1 MADYRKELLPDYD
14 MESAISKKNEQ
25 MVKEYTNKKSKLLIE
40 LYRTNRYKALEELL
54 EKELLV
60 NTYCF
65 EKVQMK
71 FPIQFGVGFFAGV
84 LKMIKVIVKENY
96 KQLNV
101 QNCLNHMEWENIPHV
116 AQILET
122 ISKRPR
128 IQHANLAE
136 TIGIS
141 TGTLSGLMKRLVD
154 AGLVTFIRSGKFKY
168 YILTSVGEKYYRQNQ
183 QILEQNIILSKSL
196 PEARFLLNPDIHS
209 LMMQRNQ
216 TTWSNTLA
224 ANKNSKVFSD
234 DNIESPETN
243 IAYSSKLVANL

>member
-1 MADYRKELLPDYD
+1 
-14 MESAISKKNEQ
+14 
-25 MVKEYTNKKSKLLIE
+25 
-40 LYRTNRYKALEELL
+40 
-54 EKELLV
+54 
-60 NTYCF
+60 
-65 EKVQMK
+65 
-71 FPIQFGVGFFAGV
+71 
-84 LKMIKVIVKENY
+84 
-96 KQLNV
+96 
-101 QNCLNHMEWENIPHV
+101 
-116 AQILET
+116 
-122 ISKRPR
+122 
-128 IQHANLAE
+128 
-136 TIGIS
+136 
-141 TGTLSGLMKRLVD
+141 MKRLVD

-224 ANKNSKVFSD
+224 ANKNSKVFPD